1 MVRIAF
7 VAALLA
13 TGFSLPA
20 VAQQAANPNPAAA
33 RAGTYSVEPAHTRVL
48 FSLNHM
54 GFTTYY
60 GDFTGVSGSLTLDPK
75 KPAESTVAVSI
86 PVASISTTNAK
97 LDSELVTSD
106 WFDAAKFPVI
116 TFKSTTVTPTGHG
129 TATIAGDLTIHGV
142 TRPVVL
148 QAKFNAG
155 GTNPLD
161 HAYTVGFDAT
171 TVVKRADFGVAKY
184 VPLVGN
190 QVAITIS
197 AAFEQK

>member
-1 MVRIAF
+1 
-7 VAALLA
+7 
-13 TGFSLPA
+13 
-20 VAQQAANPNPAAA
+20 
-33 RAGTYSVEPAHTRVL
+33 
-48 FSLNHM
+48 M